1 LIASSYEGDKA
12 IGSIDL
18 KFVAGGDFRLGN
30 EAYLTINEFYNVVKT
45 VPLALKS
52 NQTFQYSNLAY
63 FLLSILVEEVSGKSL
78 RDYSDEKIFKPLG
91 MTHTFFSDDLV
102 EIVKIGRRVTTK
114 IRTVTIL
121 LI

>member
-18 KFVAGGDFRLGN
+18 KSVAGGDFRLGN

-91 MTHTFFSDDLV
+91 MTHTFFSDDPV
-102 EIVKIGRRVTTK
+102 EIVKIGRRVITK
-114 IRTVTIL
+114 
-121 LI
+121 